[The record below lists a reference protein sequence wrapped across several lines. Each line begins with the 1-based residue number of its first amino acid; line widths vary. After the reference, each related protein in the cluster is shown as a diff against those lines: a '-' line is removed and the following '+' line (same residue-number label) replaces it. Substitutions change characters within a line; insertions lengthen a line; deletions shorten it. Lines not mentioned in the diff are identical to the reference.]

1 MNARNA
7 ALGLATLSLAGL
19 AGLASGAVNFN
30 GSYAQNFDGL
40 GATGAATLTGR
51 GPHALNGV
59 IASTNMDG
67 WEGANFLGTSTNTEV
82 RAQDGSLSGS
92 AGRGVISFGTGGS
105 SDRALGTLATS
116 NQISSFGVVFTN
128 TSTDT
133 YESLRVTYTGEQWR
147 AGEAGLL
154 NTLAFAYGFGGDLNA
169 ATTGFSAL
177 TFTTPNLTG
186 GEIGING
193 NLASNQG
200 VVDATITGLNWA
212 PGTSL
217 VLRWNGGDLTGQD
230 NGLAI
235 DNLNIT
241 GIVPA
246 PGSLALLAIGGLVG
260 GRRRR

>member
-1 MNARNA
+1 MLARSA
-7 ALGLATLSLAGL
+7 IALSTVAL
-19 AGLASGAVNFN
+19 AGLASAANFTGTYSQDFN
-30 GSYAQNFDGL
+30 GL
-40 GATGAATLTGR
+40 GATGSATLTGR

-59 IASTNMDG
+59 IGSANMDG
-67 WEGANFLGTSTNTEV
+67 WEGANFSGSSTNTEV

-92 AGRGVISFGTGGS
+92 AGRGVISFGPGGS

-116 NQISSFGVVFTN
+116 NQISSFGLVLTN
-128 TSTDT
+128 TTSTTFQD
-133 YESLRVTYTGEQWR
+133 LRVAYTGEQWR

-154 NTLAFAYGFGGDLNA
+154 NTLAFAYGFGADLNA
-169 ATTGFSAL
+169 ATTGFGAL

-193 NLASNQG
+193 NLASNQS
-200 VVDATITGLNWA
+200 VIDATITGINWA
-212 PGTSL
+212 PGATL

-235 DNLNIT
+235 DNLSIT

-246 PGSLALLAIGGLVG
+246 PGSLALLALGGLVG